1 MTNNQLC
8 SRCVRDCKQPRSVS
22 VVSCPAF
29 EPVDKNLE
37 LFDLKGNIRAR
48 SVETRPS
55 KRKPAER
62 KPGPGGK

>member
-1 MTNNQLC
+1 
-8 SRCVRDCKQPRSVS
+8 VS

-29 EPVDKNLE
+29 EPADKNLE